1 MPADLEWYEIVLR
14 LVVGA
19 VLGGLVGLERESAGQ
34 DAGFRTHLLLALGAA
49 LFGVI
54 SVGAWD
60 SFIGERASTNV
71 NVDVTRV
78 ASYVAAGVGFIGGGA
93 IIKQSGTVRGITT
106 ASSIWVAAAVG
117 LGAGLGLWVAVIAGA
132 VLAIAALALLKPVST
147 WLARRS
153 ATPRSMVITVARFEV
168 ATTVLRLVE
177 RLEEPGLRSVQI
189 HRQLDEAHLTDVEV
203 QFWRWPAGQVIDRL
217 CTELVDE
224 LGADL
229 TAVVLE
235 R

>member
-14 LVVGA
+14 LVVA
-19 VLGGLVGLERESAGQ
+19 AALGGLVGLERESAGQ

-54 SVGAWD
+54 SVGAFD
-60 SFIGERASTNV
+60 SFIDERAATNV

-106 ASSIWVAAAVG
+106 AASIWVAAAVG
-117 LGAGLGLWVAVIAGA
+117 LGAGLGLWVAVVAGGL
-132 VLAIAALALLKPVST
+132 LALAALSLLKPIST
-147 WLARRS
+147 WLGRRA
-153 ATPRSMVITVARFEV
+153 ATPRSIVITVARFDV
-168 ATTVLRLVE
+168 APRVLHIVE
-177 RLEEPGLRSVQI
+177 QLRAPDLRSVQI
-189 HRQLDEAHLTDVEV
+189 DRKLDEEHLTDVEV
-203 QFWRWPAGQVIDRL
+203 LFWTWPDQSVIDRL

-229 TAVVLE
+229 TSVMLE